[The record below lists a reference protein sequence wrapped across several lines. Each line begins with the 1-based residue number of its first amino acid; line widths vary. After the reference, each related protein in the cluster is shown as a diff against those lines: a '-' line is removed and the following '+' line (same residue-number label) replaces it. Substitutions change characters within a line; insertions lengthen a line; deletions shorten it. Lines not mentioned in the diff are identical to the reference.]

1 MKTKLLVLILLA
13 TGAAFA
19 QISLGIRIGRP
30 PEARVMRM
38 QPRSPGPDY
47 LWIGGY
53 WYPNGNHYRWH
64 DGYWTRPAYEGAR
77 WVEPRH
83 DGERYYQGY
92 WEGGRGRMD
101 HDHHWDRQRG
111 HNRDYDRKHDDD
123 NHDRH

>member
-53 WYPNGNHYRWH
+53 WYPNGNHYKWH
-64 DGYWTRPAYEGAR
+64 DGYWSRPAYAGAR
-77 WVEPRH
+77 
-83 DGERYYQGY
+83 
-92 WEGGRGRMD
+92 
-101 HDHHWDRQRG
+101 
-111 HNRDYDRKHDDD
+111 
-123 NHDRH
+123 